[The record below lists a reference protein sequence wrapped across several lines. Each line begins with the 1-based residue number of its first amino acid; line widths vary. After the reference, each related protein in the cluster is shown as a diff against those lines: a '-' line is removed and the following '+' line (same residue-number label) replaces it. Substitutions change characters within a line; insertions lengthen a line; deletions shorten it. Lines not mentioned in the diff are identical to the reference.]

1 MLDPSSRSH
10 RASEPP
16 DLPLVGDRAAST
28 ALIASGLS
36 ARLQP
41 IAQPDGTAWQH
52 LAAFERH
59 RGDRSWRIRV
69 VIGRIE
75 DARGAF
81 RAMHPRIDGEADLID
96 QPGAQKAAVGDAA
109 AIDLEPLDAELPVR
123 ASSAKARSN

>member
-41 IAQPDGTAWQH
+41 VAQPDGAAWQH

-75 DARGAF
+75 HSRGAF
-81 RAMHPRIDGEADLID
+81 RAIHCRVDSEADLID

-109 AIDLEPLDAELPVR
+109 AIDLEPSDAELPVE
-123 ASSAKARSN
+123 AFQVTARSS